1 MEDARLKALTDVT
14 LVGAAVDLV
23 LGVLKVFLG
32 VVENLQALVADGIHS
47 ISDLATDGMMLVAV
61 RQVNKMAD
69 EDRPYGHARIETIT
83 TVLLAL
89 ALVLIS
95 LVIVDSALEAFA
107 EPREDVTPGW
117 FALSVVLVSGP

>member
-32 VVENLQALVADGIHS
+32 VVENSQALVADGIHS
-47 ISDLATDGMMLVAV
+47 ISDLSTDGMMLVAV

-69 EDRPYGHARIETIT
+69 EDRIASTQSSNQSKE
-83 TVLLAL
+83 
-89 ALVLIS
+89 S
-95 LVIVDSALEAFA
+95 SDDE
-107 EPREDVTPGW
+107 
-117 FALSVVLVSGP
+117 SVAPTYFSHQQ

>member
-32 VVENLQALVADGIHS
+32 VVENSQALVADGIHS

-95 LVIVDSALEAFA
+95 LVIVDSALEAFS